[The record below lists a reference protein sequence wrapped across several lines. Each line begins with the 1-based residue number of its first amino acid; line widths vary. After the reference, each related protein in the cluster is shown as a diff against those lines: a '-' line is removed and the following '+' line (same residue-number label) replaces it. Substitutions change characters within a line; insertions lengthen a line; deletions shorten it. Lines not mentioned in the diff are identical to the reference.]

1 VRYQLQNVG
10 EIGNHGWELQSTL
23 RRGAFALA
31 TALTLVDSRVRAIAP
46 SYYGDLRPGDRLL
59 AVPAHTGSLTASWT
73 GTSWFAAL
81 TATRAADWINYD
93 RLALA
98 RAYTSADGP
107 PLRSLVGP
115 HLRAY
120 WRSYDGDTHL
130 RLTTSREIGRGVGL
144 VLTGDN
150 LLGGQVGEPDNVTIR
165 PGRTITG
172 GLRADF

>member
-10 EIGNHGWELQSTL
+10 EIGNHGWELQSTA
-23 RRGAFALA
+23 RSGPFAIA
-31 TALTLVDSRVRAIAP
+31 TALTLVDSRVRAVAP
-46 SYYGDLRPGDRLL
+46 HYYGDLRPGDRLL
-59 AVPAHTGSLTASWT
+59 GVPARTGSLTASWT
-73 GTSWFAAL
+73 GASWFAAV
-81 TATRAADWINYD
+81 TATRAADWVNYD

-98 RAYTSADGP
+98 RAYTSPDGP
-107 PLRSLVGP
+107 PPRNLVGP
-115 HLRAY
+115 HLRTY

-130 RLTTSREIGRGVGL
+130 RLTTTRDLGRGVGL

-150 LLGGQVGEPDNVTIR
+150 LLGGQLGEPDNVTIR